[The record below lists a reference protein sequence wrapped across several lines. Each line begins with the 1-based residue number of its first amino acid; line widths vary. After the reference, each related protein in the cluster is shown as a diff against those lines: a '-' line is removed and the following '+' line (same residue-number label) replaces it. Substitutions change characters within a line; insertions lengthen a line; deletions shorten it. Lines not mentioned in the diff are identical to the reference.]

1 MRYPALIE
9 READVVGIVFP
20 DLPGC
25 VAAAATIDEALVNAE
40 AVLRDWIDVAEED
53 SRPVPPPTALEDV
66 CVPAGCVLVSIPL
79 IRPAGVPVRANLSL
93 DSGVAAFIDS
103 ERKRRGM
110 TRRAYVEWMARRIAQ
125 MGG

>member
-1 MRYPALIE
+1 MRYPVLIDE
-9 READVVGIVFP
+9 GPGVVGVVFP

-40 AVLRDWIDVAEED
+40 EAVRDWVEVAEED
-53 SRPVPPPTALEDV
+53 GFTVPEPSALEDID
-66 CVPAGCVLVSIPL
+66 VPDGSVLGSVPL
-79 IRPAGVPVRANLSL
+79 IQVSGVPVRANLSL

>member
-9 READVVGIVFP
+9 QEAGVVGIVFP

-25 VAAAATIDEALVNAE
+25 VAAADTIDEALVNAE
-40 AVLRDWIDVAEED
+40 DVLRDWIEVAEED
-53 SRPVPPPTALEDV
+53 GRSVPPPSALEDV
-66 CVPAGCVLVSIPL
+66 SVPAGNVLVSIPL
-79 IRPAGVPVRANLSL
+79 VRPSGVPVRANLSL

>member
-9 READVVGIVFP
+9 REAGVVGIVFP

-25 VAAAATIDEALVNAE
+25 VAAADSIDEALVNAE
-40 AVLRDWIDVAEED
+40 DVLRDWIDVAEED
-53 SRPVPPPTALEDV
+53 GRSVPPPSALEDV
-66 CVPAGCVLVSIPL
+66 RVPAGCALVSIPL
-79 IRPAGVPVRANLSL
+79 VRPSGVPVRANLSL

>member
-1 MRYPALIE
+1 MRYPALVE
-9 READVVGIVFP
+9 CEAGVVGVVFP

-40 AVLRDWIDVAEED
+40 AVLRHWVDVAEED
-53 SRPVPPPTALEDV
+53 GRSVPPPSALEDV
-66 CVPAGCVLVSIPL
+66 SVPAGSVLASIPL
-79 IRPAGVPVRANLSL
+79 VRPSGVPIRANLSL

>member
-9 READVVGIVFP
+9 HETGVVGIVFP

-53 SRPVPPPTALEDV
+53 GRPVPPPSALEDV
-66 CVPAGCVLVSIPL
+66 RVPAGRVLVSIPL
-79 IRPAGVPVRANLSL
+79 IRPSGVPVRANLSL
-93 DSGVAAFIDS
+93 DSGIAAFIDS

>member
-1 MRYPALIE
+1 MRYPALIDHE
-9 READVVGIVFP
+9 PGVVGIVFP

-53 SRPVPPPTALEDV
+53 GRSVPPPSALEDI
-66 CVPAGCVLVSIPL
+66 CVPAGSVLVSIPL
-79 IRPAGVPVRANLSL
+79 VRPSGVPVRANLSL

>member
-9 READVVGIVFP
+9 REAGVVGIVFP

-40 AVLRDWIDVAEED
+40 VVLRDWIDVAEED
-53 SRPVPPPTALEDV
+53 GRRVQPPSALEDV
-66 CVPAGCVLVSIPL
+66 CVPAGRVLVSIPL
-79 IRPAGVPVRANLSL
+79 VRPSGVPVRANLSL